1 MAITLARIDDRVVH
15 GQTVTRWAASMPCN
29 AILVISDKVAVDDL
43 RKKVLKAA
51 AGSLKLGIYNIEQG
65 VAALEK
71 AKASPKSF
79 FIITDSVGEFAK
91 LKRAGGDFGQV
102 VNVGNLSGTRPGT
115 KNLGNA
121 IVINDED
128 VEAFDYLESQGLK
141 IEFQMTPDNGVKGWA
156 EYKAKYQSA

>member
-1 MAITLARIDDRVVH
+1 M
-15 GQTVTRWAASMPCN
+15 TRWAASKPCN

-65 VAALEK
+65 AAALEK

-79 FIITDSVGEFAK
+79 FIITDSVEEFAK
-91 LKRAGGDFGQV
+91 LKRAGGDFGWV

-156 EYKAKYQSA
+156 EYKAQYQSA

>member
-1 MAITLARIDDRVVH
+1 M
-15 GQTVTRWAASMPCN
+15 
-29 AILVISDKVAVDDL
+29 
-43 RKKVLKAA
+43 LKAA

-79 FIITDSVGEFAK
+79 FIITDSVEEFAK
-91 LKRAGGDFGQV
+91 LKRAGGDFGRV

-141 IEFQMTPDNGVKGWA
+141 IEFQMTPDNGVKDWA